1 MLRALNLALS
11 NALHNPIN
19 RWFLRRLRT
28 PEPGVVY
35 LHHGRVFVL
44 PTKAGWGCAA
54 LLIVM
59 FIGSVN
65 YSLGLGFALTFLLG
79 ACAVV
84 DMHLAFRNLAHL
96 HLSAG
101 RVQPVFAGEEARFM
115 LHLANRRKH
124 DRYAIWVGF
133 FDRESLGVEK
143 PVDIAAHSSAT
154 LSLSLPAT
162 QRGWLAAP
170 RVRLQ
175 TRFPLG
181 LLRAWTYW
189 RPDVKALVYP
199 QPEINAPSLPLM
211 AGSVQDDPSP
221 AGQEDFAGIRPYQ
234 DGDSLRRL
242 AWRQIARLDGS
253 DNSQLVTKHFEGGA
267 GAGVMLDYG
276 SLPVGMDAE
285 SRLSRLTAWVVDAEA
300 RGLPYALQLGRT
312 AYAADLGPAHM
323 QACLAALA
331 LYDGAAHARAS

>member
-1 MLRALNLALS
+1 MLRALHIALS
-11 NALHNPIN
+11 TALHNPVN

-28 PEPGVVY
+28 PEPGEVY

-54 LLIVM
+54 LLVVM
-59 FIGSVN
+59 FIGSIN
-65 YSLGLGFALTFLLG
+65 YTLGLGFALTFLLG

-84 DMHLAFRNLAHL
+84 DMHMAFRNLAHL

-101 RVQPVFAGEEARFM
+101 RVQPVFAGEEAQFT
-115 LHLANRRKH
+115 LHLANRRKN
-124 DRYAIWVGF
+124 DRYAIWMGF
-133 FDRESLGVEK
+133 FDREPLGIEK

-154 LSLSLPAT
+154 VILSLPAT
-162 QRGWLAAP
+162 QRGWLPAP

-199 QPEINAPSLPLM
+199 QPEMNAPPLPLV
-211 AGSVQDDPSP
+211 AGSMQDHPTP
-221 AGQEDFAGIRPYQ
+221 AGQEDFAGIRAYQ
-234 DGDSLRRL
+234 AGDSLRRL

-253 DNSQLVTKHFEGGA
+253 DSSQLVTKQFEGGA
-267 GAGVMLDYG
+267 GMGVALDYG
-276 SLPVGMDAE
+276 SLPAAMDTE
-285 SRLSRLTAWVVDAEA
+285 SRLSRLTAWVLDAEA
-300 RGLPYALQLGRT
+300 RALPYSLQLGRT

-331 LYDGAAHARAS
+331 LHDGGEHARSR